1 MNARITATELQYQTL
16 LRDDLEATRGLLV
29 ASCRSIPEPVR
40 QPVEQLIGG
49 GGKRLR
55 PALVLLIAHMCEAD
69 QSRALLAAAAIE
81 MLHTATLIHDDVIDN
96 ATFRR
101 GVQTLNTT
109 WPATAA
115 VLAGDIVFSQ
125 AAKLIAQTRV
135 PLIVE
140 RFAVAL
146 ETICVGE
153 LGQMFRANGSLP
165 TRADYFHRIFAK
177 TASLFALCTEMGP
190 LLATSSL
197 DAVDRARRFGRL
209 LGEAF
214 QITDDV
220 LDLVGDSNKVG
231 KPVGVDLRQGLA
243 TLPVLLY
250 AERRPDDHRVAEI
263 LIGRADEPTTQGFI
277 SDLLISGATDQAM
290 EHAEART
297 AEALSLLH
305 QYHDSAHRR
314 ALEELVHF
322 AVDRAY

>member
-1 MNARITATELQYQTL
+1 MNAPITATELQYQTL

-29 ASCRSIPEPVR
+29 ASCRCIPEPVR

-55 PALVLLIAHMCEAD
+55 PALVLLLARMCEAD
-69 QSRALLAAAAIE
+69 HSRALLAAAAVE

-96 ATFRR
+96 ATLRR
-101 GVQTLNTT
+101 GVQTLNAT
-109 WPATAA
+109 WPETAA

-140 RFAVAL
+140 RFAIAL

-165 TRADYFHRIFAK
+165 TRADYFSRIFAK
-177 TASLFALCTEMGP
+177 TASLFALCTEIGP

-197 DAVDRARRFGRL
+197 DAVDRARQFGRL

-220 LDLVGDSNKVG
+220 LDLVGDSHKIG

-250 AERRPDDHRVAEI
+250 AERWPDDPRVAEI

-277 SDLLISGATDQAM
+277 SDLLLSGATDRAM
-290 EHAEART
+290 EYAEART

-305 QYHDSAHRR
+305 QFHDSVHRR

-322 AVDRAY
+322 SVDRAY